1 MVLARGSATYPTLR
15 PAAGA
20 CEQDT
25 SDWQRAVERAAA
37 QLGEVV
43 PAWRWRAIGLSGM
56 IPTLVTLGPAGQPT
70 GPAIIWQD
78 SRADDLGDEFRERHG
93 SADLYRLTGQWV
105 DGRYLLPMFGRI
117 ARADPDRAAA
127 TATIASAKD
136 YLFAWL
142 TGELATDPSTAC
154 GYGCYELE
162 TGRWNA
168 AALTAAGLADT
179 ATSAPGTAPGTRA
192 AGSRRGPGL
201 PALWPPTASRPLR
214 PEAAARLGCAP
225 LPVVLG
231 AADSVLGALGLGV
244 REPGQVAYIAGTST
258 VILGITGRLVLD
270 PSHRFLVT
278 PLAEPGRWGIEMDL
292 LATGSA
298 ITWLA
303 GLLGD
308 NLTAA
313 GLVQLAAPADPAQ
326 APVLLP
332 YLSPGEQGALW
343 DPLLRGAVVGLDLSH
358 GREHLARAL
367 VNGIVLESRRCL
379 AVLDETCGSGRAVQ
393 VAGGSAT
400 DRSFRADLANAT
412 RRQVSMPRDDGAGPS
427 ARGAALIAALAVEGD
442 WPDGACPAADVTAE
456 PDHTRAKV
464 WDELWDAHESARQRL
479 HPRLGASRSGRLPG
493 HRCLTPSRAA
503 LRFRRTPKVAWH
515 PFPPGISKAPI
526 ETTYDGRPFAG
537 TDLHRRPVS
546 AGADDRTWPAAPDSH
561 EQQQPAGAARRSP
574 GRQVARIVLAPLHAD
589 RQASY
594 ADR

>member
-1 MVLARGSATYPTLR
+1 MGSAGDVYIGLDLGTSGLKAVALDVSGAVLAQGSATYPTHR

-25 SDWQRAVERAAA
+25 GDWQRAVERVAA
-37 QLGEVV
+37 QLAEVV
-43 PAWRWRAIGLSGM
+43 PARRWRAIGLSGM
-56 IPTLVTLGPAGQPT
+56 IPTLVTLGPDSQPT
-70 GPAIIWQD
+70 GPAITWQD
-78 SRADDLGDEFRERHG
+78 SRAGDLGDEFRERHG
-93 SADLYRLTGQWV
+93 SAELYRITGQWV

-117 ARADPDRAAA
+117 ARADPARAAA

-168 AALTAAGLADT
+168 PALTAAGLAGCGSGAD
-179 ATSAPGTAPGTRA
+179 GTGRGIQ
-192 AGSRRGPGL
+192 AGGRKGPGL
-201 PALWPPTASRPLR
+201 PAVWPSAASRPLR
-214 PEAAARLGCAP
+214 PEAAARLSCARV
-225 LPVVLG
+225 PVVLG
-231 AADSVLGALGLGV
+231 AADSVLGALALGV
-244 REPGQVAYIAGTST
+244 REPGQVAYIAGTSN
-258 VILGITGRLVLD
+258 VILGITDRLVLD

-278 PLAEPGRWGIEMDL
+278 PLAEPGRWGVEMDL

-313 GLVQLAAPADPAQ
+313 GLVELAARADPAQ

-379 AVLDETCGSGRAVQ
+379 AVLDEICGSGRTVQ

-400 DRSFRADLANAT
+400 DPSFRADLANAT
-412 RRQVSMPRDDGAGPS
+412 RRQVWMPRDDDRDHS

-442 WPDGACPAADVTAE
+442 WPDGAFSAVGVTAQ
-456 PDHTRAKV
+456 PDHARAKL
-464 WDELWDAHESARQRL
+464 WDELWDAHESARHRL
-479 HPRLGASRSGRLPG
+479 HP
-493 HRCLTPSRAA
+493 
-503 LRFRRTPKVAWH
+503 
-515 PFPPGISKAPI
+515 
-526 ETTYDGRPFAG
+526 
-537 TDLHRRPVS
+537 
-546 AGADDRTWPAAPDSH
+546 PA
-561 EQQQPAGAARRSP
+561 R
-574 GRQVARIVLAPLHAD
+574 
-589 RQASY
+589 
-594 ADR
+594 